1 MVYCFLTGLCRNNMK
16 VRMFYMEC
24 FIEVSEPVINVK
36 FQLKKD
42 TQKYLID
49 YILSYSEL
57 DCKELAQILETSPL
71 MLSQV
76 LAGKEFLGPSKAH
89 NLFDYFTMLI
99 SH

>member
-1 MVYCFLTGLCRNNMK
+1 
-16 VRMFYMEC
+16 MEC
-24 FIEVSEPVINVK
+24 FIEIAEPVIDLK

-49 YILSYSEL
+49 YILSYSKL
-57 DCKELAQILETSPL
+57 DCKDLAQILEASPL
-71 MLSQV
+71 VLSHV

-89 NLFDYFTMLI
+89 SLFHYFAMLI

>member
-1 MVYCFLTGLCRNNMK
+1 
-16 VRMFYMEC
+16 MEC
-24 FIEVSEPVINVK
+24 FIEVAEPVIDVK

-57 DCKELAQILETSPL
+57 DCKGLAHILEASPL

-76 LAGKEFLGPSKAH
+76 LAGKEYLGPSKAH

-99 SH
+99 GN

>member
-1 MVYCFLTGLCRNNMK
+1 
-16 VRMFYMEC
+16 MEC
-24 FIEVSEPVINVK
+24 FIEVKEPVINLK

-57 DCKELAQILETSPL
+57 DCKELAQILEASPL

-76 LAGKEFLGPSKAH
+76 LAGKDFLGSEKAEH
-89 NLFDYFTMLI
+89 LFQYFTILI
-99 SH
+99 GH

>member
-1 MVYCFLTGLCRNNMK
+1 
-16 VRMFYMEC
+16 MEC
-24 FIEVSEPVINVK
+24 FIEVKEPVINLK

-57 DCKELAQILETSPL
+57 DCKELAQILEASPL

-76 LAGKEFLGPSKAH
+76 LAGKVYLEPSKAH
-89 NLFDYFTMLI
+89 NLFHYFTMLI
-99 SH
+99 GH

>member
-1 MVYCFLTGLCRNNMK
+1 
-16 VRMFYMEC
+16 MFYMEC

-57 DCKELAQILETSPL
+57 DCKELAQILEASPL

-89 NLFDYFTMLI
+89 SLFDYFTMLI
-99 SH
+99 GH